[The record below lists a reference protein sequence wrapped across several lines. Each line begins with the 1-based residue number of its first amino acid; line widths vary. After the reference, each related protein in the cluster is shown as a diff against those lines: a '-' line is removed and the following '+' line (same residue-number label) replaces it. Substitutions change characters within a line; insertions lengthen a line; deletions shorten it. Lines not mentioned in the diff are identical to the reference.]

1 MYMLLHLFILIS
13 HFCASRTITEI
24 KESENRAR
32 KQAEYLRT
40 SLEENSLELRVR
52 AANETETAYQR
63 RLSIA
68 EAELEELRT
77 EVDASERLVICSWR
91 QFDMCTTARSNW

>member
-1 MYMLLHLFILIS
+1 
-13 HFCASRTITEI
+13 
-24 KESENRAR
+24 
-32 KQAEYLRT
+32 LRT

-52 AANETETAYQR
+52 AANETETACQR

-68 EAELEELRT
+68 EAELEEIRA

-91 QFDMCTTARSNW
+91 QLDMRTTAISNW